1 MNNKNKNDTNNN
13 INNSSNPQDIYQIRN
28 KKRKA
33 DEFNFE
39 SPI

>member
-13 INNSSNPQDIYQIRN
+13 INSSNPQDIYQIRN